1 MFVVVLHLIAALLSK
16 YSRFSKVTHPF
27 AWTLT
32 RFLFDGTMFSMS
44 YPSDPS
50 PELAQQLLALLNRSL
65 QTIWEGDASAYAALT
80 AEDVSF
86 FEWYI
91 SPQRIDG
98 LDFHLRE
105 ILVHRAAV
113 AGTADAD
120 ELQIEHEILQPRIQV
135 YGDTA
140 IISYTLFVRSVQ
152 PGYVRHL
159 SHNESRVFHNFGS
172 QAAPDWKLVHC
183 HKSPV
188 VTAGSAGVVRG

>member
-1 MFVVVLHLIAALLSK
+1 MNSH
-16 YSRFSKVTHPF
+16 
-27 AWTLT
+27 
-32 RFLFDGTMFSMS
+32 
-44 YPSDPS
+44 PSDPS
-50 PELAQQLLALLNRSL
+50 PELAAHLMALLNQSL
-65 QTIWEGDASAYAALT
+65 QTIWEGDADAYAALT
-80 AEDVSF
+80 SPDVSF

-113 AGTADAD
+113 AGAEATDD
-120 ELQIEHEILQPRIQV
+120 LRIEHEILQPRIQV

-152 PGYVRHL
+152 SGQVRHL

-183 HKSPV
+183 HKSPL
-188 VTAGSAGVVRG
+188 VTAGSAGVVRA